1 MKRLK
6 LILGGAVLS
15 LMLLCSF
22 LATAQQKVRGT
33 ITDTKGNG
41 VPGVV
46 VSDGFNVYK
55 SGEKGVFSFET
66 SPRARFIYIS
76 TPSGYEQVSPFYIRL
91 SDPVSN
97 SFDFKLKKVGKQ
109 PSDFIHVGDTEESV
123 YRNYIDGMKDYI
135 SNHKVAFLMLNGD
148 ICYEKGMRFHAAEIT
163 DDKMGVRVVY
173 TLGNHDLIAGAYG
186 EEFYEKNFGPVLY
199 SFNVNNVHF
208 VVTPVTYGDKSPSY
222 TADDVWNW
230 VRKDIEAQPDGTPV
244 VIANHHL
251 YSLPEDFKKY
261 NIKGYLYAHYHT
273 NLFYKGSDGI
283 STYTSMSPNKGGIDH
298 SPSSFRVISF
308 DARGELSSVLKYS
321 TLDNHVTGNAFRIPG
336 GIKVVASLYDTG
348 AEVVS
353 ADVLAGKE
361 SFKIAQLSEWS
372 WGADLPAKV
381 LSKIKEGDIMK
392 LRVKFSDGSVV
403 FKPITLREEIKWNV
417 NLGAPQFMTSPLIAG
432 EVLVVATTDD
442 EKAERCAIHG
452 IDKNTGE
459 LRWSIKTQNSVRGD
473 MAYSQGYVIACDVIG
488 RVYCIDP
495 QSGKV
500 IWLRDIREKTIHPV
514 LNQGV
519 VAHGN
524 LVYAGQGAS
533 LTAIRVSDGEVV
545 WVNKDWKGG
554 VSTVAAPVVDPVS
567 EVLLTGAYW
576 TGRFA
581 NDALSGK
588 LLWEKKDDV
597 TRIADN
603 SPVAFDGYFF
613 YTSPE
618 YITQVEPLSGK
629 ELLRQK
635 INYTVNTRSRP
646 LITEKYYIVGTA
658 DRGVVAFDRGNSYK
672 ELWNIKTNPALIY
685 TAPYT
690 KDFQMTVESG
700 CALAG
705 ERVYFGANDGF
716 LYGVNV
722 ANGIFRKR
730 LELGSPI
737 LGNIVVEGETIFVS
751 DFGGNL
757 WAISLF

>member
-1 MKRLK
+1 MKRLR
-6 LILGGAVLS
+6 LISGGAMLS
-15 LMLLCSF
+15 LMLLCSSI
-22 LATAQQKVRGT
+22 TIAQQKVSGI

-41 VPGVV
+41 ISGVV
-46 VSDGFNVYK
+46 VSDGFNIYK
-55 SGEKGVFSFET
+55 SGDKGLFSFDA
-66 SPRARFIYIS
+66 SPRARFVYIS
-76 TPSGYEQVSPFYIRL
+76 TPSGYEQVSPFYIRISGTL
-91 SDPVSN
+91 SQ
-97 SFDFKLKKVGKQ
+97 SFEFRLKRVGKQ
-109 PSDFIHVGDTEESV
+109 PSGFIHVGDTEESV
-123 YRNYIDGMKDYI
+123 YRNYIDCMKEYI
-135 SNHKVAFLMLNGD
+135 INHKVAFLMLNGD

-163 DDKMGVRVVY
+163 GDKMGVRVVY
-173 TLGNHDLIAGAYG
+173 TMGNHDLIAGTYG
-186 EEFYEKNFGPVLY
+186 EEFYEKNFGPVCY

-208 VVTPVTYGDKSPSY
+208 VVTPVTFGDKSPSY
-222 TADDVWNW
+222 SADDVWNW
-230 VRKDIEAQPDGTPV
+230 VRKDIEAQPEGTPV
-244 VIANHHL
+244 VIANHHF
-251 YSLPEDFKKY
+251 YSLPDDFKKY

-273 NLFYKGSDGI
+273 NLFYKGKNGV
-283 STYTSMSPNKGGIDH
+283 STYSSMSPNKGGIDH

-308 DARGELSSVLKYS
+308 DDKGNLSSTLKYS
-321 TLDNHVTGNAFRIPG
+321 ALDKHVTGTAFKIPG

-348 AEVVS
+348 SEVLNAEVLVGRE
-353 ADVLAGKE
+353 V
-361 SFKIAQLSEWS
+361 FKITRKSEWC
-372 WGADLPAKV
+372 WGEDLSAKV
-381 LSKIKEGDIMK
+381 LSLIINGDNMK
-392 LRVKFSDGSVV
+392 LKVKFSDGSVI
-403 FKPITLREEIKWNV
+403 FKPITFSEDIKWNV

-432 EVLVVATTDD
+432 EIVVVATTDD

-452 IDKNTGE
+452 IDKITGE
-459 LRWSIKTQNSVRGD
+459 LQWSVKTQNSVRGD
-473 MAYSQGYVIACDVIG
+473 MAYSHGYVIACDVIG

-500 IWLRDIREKTIHPV
+500 IWLRDIRENTIHPV

-519 VAHGN
+519 VAHGDF
-524 LVYAGQGAS
+524 VYAGQGAS

-554 VSTVAAPVVDPVS
+554 VSTVAAPVVDPGS

-581 NDALSGK
+581 NDAISGK

-603 SPVAFDGYFF
+603 SPVSFDGYFF

-618 YITQVEPLSGK
+618 YITQVDPHSGK

-646 LITEKYYIVGTA
+646 VVTDKYYIVGTA
-658 DRGVVAFDRGNSYK
+658 DKGVVAFDRGNSYK

-705 ERVYFGANDGF
+705 EKVYFGANDGF

-722 ANGIFRKR
+722 ANGGFRKR
-730 LELGSPI
+730 IELGSPI

-757 WAISLF
+757 WAVSLF